1 MIPATQDHSEVAVIG
16 RPTGRPHGDGRSS
29 GIEGPDRG
37 PDEPCVTPSGEP
49 CPATPSRPV
58 DLAVLG
64 AGPAGA
70 SAAVAAAEAGL
81 SVLLVD
87 EARSAGGQIHRETP
101 GSLLPDRR
109 DDGEA
114 DPDRRTGD
122 ALRRDLEESGAATAF
137 GWRVW
142 SVVRL
147 ERGFRLDAIGG
158 DAPHTVEAAALL
170 VATGAI
176 ERILPFPGWT
186 TPGVFGLAAAT
197 ILLKSQRVSPGRRVV
212 VAGAGP
218 LLAAVAAGVLKA
230 RARVAAVVDL
240 NGPAQWLAAA
250 PSLAL
255 RPRLAARGAGW
266 TLRLLTARV
275 PVHFCAKVVRALGGE
290 RLEAVEVAT
299 LGRGDGR
306 PSRKTPV
313 RIGADAL
320 CVGHGLA
327 PATEVPRLLRAEC
340 VFDRALGGW
349 RPNADRLGR
358 TSVPGLYVAGDG
370 AGVLGG
376 QAALLAGRTAG
387 AAIAADLRGAAPAV
401 RASWSGWRARRF
413 GAAMTRLTATKTA
426 VAAEVPAET
435 IVCRCEDVTRAE
447 IDAACDAGARDVNQ
461 LKHFT
466 RCGMGPCQGRSC
478 GEAAAELLALRL
490 VATGAAPDIDAG
502 RRRAG
507 QWTGRV
513 PLRPV
518 PLSAL
523 VGEFSYADIPVPE
536 PAPL

>member
-1 MIPATQDHSEVAVIG
+1 M
-16 RPTGRPHGDGRSS
+16 
-29 GIEGPDRG
+29 
-37 PDEPCVTPSGEP
+37 
-49 CPATPSRPV
+49 
-58 DLAVLG
+58 
-64 AGPAGA
+64 
-70 SAAVAAAEAGL
+70 AAVAAGL

-87 EARSAGGQIHRETP
+87 EARSAGGQVFREIP
-101 GSLLPDRR
+101 ASLLPARGDA
-109 DDGEA
+109 GKTE
-114 DPDRRTGD
+114 PDRRAGD
-122 ALRRDLEESGAATAF
+122 ALRRDLEHSGVVTAF

-147 ERGFRLDAIGG
+147 ERSFRLDAIGR
-158 DAPHTVEAAALL
+158 DVPHTVEAAALL

-186 TPGVFGLAAAT
+186 GPGVFGLAAAT
-197 ILLKSQRVSPGRRVV
+197 ILLKSQRISPGRRVV

-230 RARVAAVVDL
+230 NAEVAAVVDL
-240 NGPAQWLAAA
+240 NGPTQWLRAV

-255 RPRLAARGAGW
+255 RPRLAAQGGGW
-266 TLRLLTARV
+266 ALRLLQARV
-275 PVHFCAKVVRALGGE
+275 PVHFRTRVVRALGE
-290 RLEAVEVAT
+290 RRLEAVEVAA
-299 LGRGDGR
+299 LGHDGGR
-306 PSRKTPV
+306 HSGRSPL
-313 RIGADAL
+313 RIDADAL

-349 RPNADRLGR
+349 RPATDRFGR

-376 QAALLAGRTAG
+376 QAALLAGRTTG
-387 AAIAADLRGAAPAV
+387 GAIAADLRESAPVA

-413 GAAMTRLTATKTA
+413 GAAMTRLTTTKTA
-426 VAAEVPAET
+426 VAADIPAET

-466 RCGMGPCQGRSC
+466 RCGMGPCQGRVC

-490 VATGAAPDIDAG
+490 VATGAVPDVDAG

-513 PLRPV
+513 PLRPI

-523 VGEFSYADIPVPE
+523 VGELSYADIPAPE

>member
-1 MIPATQDHSEVAVIG
+1 MSPA
-16 RPTGRPHGDGRSS
+16 P
-29 GIEGPDRG
+29 
-37 PDEPCVTPSGEP
+37 PSH
-49 CPATPSRPV
+49 PV

-70 SAAVAAAEAGL
+70 GAAMAAASAGL

-101 GSLLPDRR
+101 DSLLPARR
-109 DDGEA
+109 DAGEA
-114 DPDRRTGD
+114 DPDRRAGD
-122 ALRRDLEESGAATAF
+122 ALRRGLEESEAATAF

-147 ERGFRLDAIGG
+147 DRGFRLDAIGC

-197 ILLKSQRVSPGRRVV
+197 ILLKSQRISPGRRVV

-240 NGPAQWLAAA
+240 NGPAQWLAAL

-266 TLRLLTARV
+266 ALRMLPARV
-275 PVHFCAKVVRALGGE
+275 PVHFHAKVVRALGGE
-290 RLEAVEVAT
+290 RLEAVEAAT
-299 LGRGDGR
+299 LGRGGR

-313 RIGADAL
+313 RIDADAL

-349 RPNADRLGR
+349 RPKTDRFGR

-370 AGVLGG
+370 AGVFGG
-376 QAALLAGRTAG
+376 QAALLGGRTAG
-387 AAIAADLRGAAPAV
+387 AAIAADLRGTAPIV

-413 GAAMTRLTATKTA
+413 GAAMARLTATRTA
-426 VAAEVPAET
+426 MAAEVPAET

-466 RCGMGPCQGRSC
+466 RCGMGPCQGRIC

-490 VATGAAPDIDAG
+490 VAAGAVSDIDAG

-536 PAPL
+536 PAPP

>member
-1 MIPATQDHSEVAVIG
+1 MM
-16 RPTGRPHGDGRSS
+16 
-29 GIEGPDRG
+29 
-37 PDEPCVTPSGEP
+37 
-49 CPATPSRPV
+49 PATPPHPV

-70 SAAVAAAEAGL
+70 SAAMAAAAAGL
-81 SVLLVD
+81 TVLLVD

-101 GSLLPDRR
+101 VSLRPARHDP
-109 DDGEA
+109 GAA
-114 DPDRRTGD
+114 DPDRRAGD
-122 ALRRDLEESGAATAF
+122 VLRRDLERSGVATAF

-147 ERGFRLDAIGG
+147 ERGFRLDAIGR
-158 DAPHTVEAAALL
+158 DAPHTVEATALL
-170 VATGAI
+170 AATGAI

-197 ILLKSQRVSPGRRVV
+197 IALKSQRISPGRRVV

-218 LLAAVAAGVLKA
+218 LLASVAAGVLKA

-240 NGPAQWLAAA
+240 NGPAEWLATA

-255 RPRLAARGAGW
+255 RPGLAAQGAGW
-266 TLRLLTARV
+266 AIHLLKARV
-275 PVHFCAKVVRALGGE
+275 PVHFRASVVRALGDE
-290 RLEAVEVAT
+290 RLEAVEVAA
-299 LGRGDGR
+299 LGRDDGR
-306 PSRKTPV
+306 RSGGSAV
-313 RIGADAL
+313 RIDADAL

-349 RPNADRLGR
+349 RPATDRFGR
-358 TSVPGLYVAGDG
+358 TGVPGLYVAGDG

-376 QAALLAGRTAG
+376 QAALLAGRAAG
-387 AAIAADLRGAAPAV
+387 EAIAADLRGSAPV
-401 RASWSGWRARRF
+401 GRASWAGWRARRF

-426 VAAEVPAET
+426 VAAAIPAQT

-466 RCGMGPCQGRSC
+466 RCGMGPCQGRVC
-478 GEAAAELLALRL
+478 GEAASELLALRL
-490 VATGAAPDIDAG
+490 VATGTVADIDAG

-518 PLSAL
+518 PLAAL
-523 VGEFSYADIPVPE
+523 VGEFSYDDIPVPE